1 MLICWCYFIDLTWF
15 CSLSQGF
22 LSGTLRVNNFCMSRE
37 IASSNS
43 FGDRVL
49 RRSLARNKLRK
60 SGGNFENIRAN
71 LMKKMLQRRTEEA
84 QRSSR
89 NVAERLGSGMLGGL
103 GTTTGWLLSVRIEES
118 QRLRSRW
125 KGRRHGLRSGLKNS
139 STRLKNCRLSFRC
152 SMHLP
157 LSLCQINN

>member
-1 MLICWCYFIDLTWF
+1 MLICWYYFIDLTWF

-22 LSGTLRVNNFCMSRE
+22 LFGTLRVNSFCTSRE

-49 RRSLARNKLRK
+49 RRSLARNKSRK
-60 SGGNFENIRAN
+60 SGESSENIRAS

-89 NVAERLGSGMLGGL
+89 NVAERSGSGMLGGL
-103 GTTTGWLLSVRIEES
+103 GITTGWLLSVRIEAN
-118 QRLRSRW
+118 QKLRSRW
-125 KGRRHGLRSGLKNS
+125 KGRRHGLRSGLKNLL
-139 STRLKNCRLSFRC
+139 TRPKNCLFSFKRC
-152 SMHLP
+152 
-157 LSLCQINN
+157 